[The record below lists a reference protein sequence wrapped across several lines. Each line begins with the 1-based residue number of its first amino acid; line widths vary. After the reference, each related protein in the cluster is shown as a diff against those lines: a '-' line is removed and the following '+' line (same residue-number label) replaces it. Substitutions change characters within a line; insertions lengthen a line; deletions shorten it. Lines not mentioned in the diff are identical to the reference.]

1 MTGANMAAA
10 ALLIAAAFA
19 LIYAVVR
26 ESSYRHLDEDL
37 RAEQAEV
44 INNLDW
50 AGDSIIVRNMPEW
63 EEAEHAQLEA
73 NPTFLQ
79 IVDKKGQLVFKSAN
93 IKNARFRFQA
103 DSRVPLFYNGEED
116 GQRLRF
122 GQFPLYSDA
131 GHPAGQLTIAVSGEE
146 SHVVLHNLRQT
157 LWGVYLFL
165 VLFLFVLLWYAASLA
180 IDPIRRLIEAVNR
193 LDENELGDRLPVSQ
207 QVTETRHLGEAM
219 NALLAR
225 LEVSVKQ
232 QKQFIADV
240 SHELRTP
247 LTAIKGMLEVALRKE
262 RTPAQYAR
270 KMEELLAQTNR
281 LHRLYD
287 DMLALA
293 RVEAGAVVPQK
304 SHILLS
310 ECMEKA
316 VAPLQPALAERGQ
329 TLSTHIPTPDA
340 VYTDPALLRVVLNN
354 LLSNAIK
361 FGHPNSSIRLEW
373 SPAGRT
379 LAVRD
384 EGPGIVAAH
393 LPHIF
398 DRFYRA
404 DDARSADTPGHG
416 LGLSIVKKIC
426 DLLDVSIA
434 VESTEGIGTTFLL
447 RFPA

>member
-1 MTGANMAAA
+1 
-10 ALLIAAAFA
+10 
-19 LIYAVVR
+19 
-26 ESSYRHLDEDL
+26 
-37 RAEQAEV
+37 
-44 INNLDW
+44 
-50 AGDSIIVRNMPEW
+50 
-63 EEAEHAQLEA
+63 
-73 NPTFLQ
+73 
-79 IVDKKGQLVFKSAN
+79 
-93 IKNARFRFQA
+93 
-103 DSRVPLFYNGEED
+103 
-116 GQRLRF
+116 
-122 GQFPLYSDA
+122 
-131 GHPAGQLTIAVSGEE
+131 
-146 SHVVLHNLRQT
+146 
-157 LWGVYLFL
+157 
-165 VLFLFVLLWYAASLA
+165 
-180 IDPIRRLIEAVNR
+180 
-193 LDENELGDRLPVSQ
+193 
-207 QVTETRHLGEAM
+207 
-219 NALLAR
+219 
-225 LEVSVKQ
+225 
-232 QKQFIADV
+232 
-240 SHELRTP
+240 
-247 LTAIKGMLEVALRKE
+247 
-262 RTPAQYAR
+262 
-270 KMEELLAQTNR
+270 
-281 LHRLYD
+281 
-287 DMLALA
+287 
-293 RVEAGAVVPQK
+293 
-304 SHILLS
+304 
-310 ECMEKA
+310 MEKA